1 MVLIILKFICK
12 IFRIFQKLI
21 IIPKKK
27 RGVDMSQAQVP
38 ENIGCENPDCIAKD
52 DCKRQVIAKDGTA
65 VEVKT
70 FGGTAQKK
78 CGKFLEK

>member
-1 MVLIILKFICK
+1 
-12 IFRIFQKLI
+12 
-21 IIPKKK
+21 
-27 RGVDMSQAQVP
+27 MSQAQVP